1 MKGKKMVLWI
11 SVVVVLLLLNLWR
24 WMPSRTSAKPAHR
37 SVAAPGGL
45 ELQFPLGTAPAEKT
59 PGRDIFT
66 FGSIASPLGV
76 HHAARKKTVQ
86 VSGPVPTPT
95 EPYRLMGVVSDP
107 GHSRALIGK
116 GSQVFQVQEGD
127 SLENSYTVGPIGDQD
142 VDLTDQSTGKAL
154 TLRIQEPEPQEAT
167 P

>member
-1 MKGKKMVLWI
+1 
-11 SVVVVLLLLNLWR
+11 
-24 WMPSRTSAKPAHR
+24 
-37 SVAAPGGL
+37 
-45 ELQFPLGTAPAEKT
+45 
-59 PGRDIFT
+59 
-66 FGSIASPLGV
+66 
-76 HHAARKKTVQ
+76 
-86 VSGPVPTPT
+86 
-95 EPYRLMGVVSDP
+95 MGVVSDP

-127 SLENSYTVGPIGDQD
+127 SLENSYTVGPIGGQD